1 MTVQRPMRIGHN
13 WHALLPVLAGLLA
26 CTAESRTGT
35 QPPPT
40 TVPQLGI
47 APATVSFTYAPGGP
61 LPAVQAVNLT
71 SSPGNLDGLSIGT
84 ILYAPISSG
93 WLSADFGSSGNITPS
108 TLVLTATPPADL
120 APGSYVANV
129 PISSSVTGVHTQYV
143 VATLTVTPTPVL
155 GVSPTAVTLSAT
167 QGGANPSAQFVDVDN
182 LGAGTLS
189 GLNLGTV
196 IYGGGASGWISASLS
211 GTTAPATITL
221 QVTSSSLATGTYTA
235 QIPVRS
241 SLPGVVPDTILVSL
255 GVSALSSPPTI
266 AISPAV
272 IPVSAV
278 AGGANPSPQVASVSN
293 SGGGTLAGLSVGT
306 ITYGVGANGWLNASI
321 NQATAPA
328 QVTVQPTT
336 GTLPAGTYSATV
348 RVQSTQAGVAPA
360 TFAVAFTVSATT
372 QPPVIGVAP
381 ATPSFT
387 ATSGGANPAAVAV
400 SVTNGGG
407 GTLNLLSLGA
417 TTYGAGASGWLS
429 ASLSNTTAPATIT
442 LTAATGALT
451 PGTYTA
457 TVPVQ
462 SAVSGVSTKNLAV
475 TFVVLSPTASP
486 SIAFAPGDAN
496 FTAQTGGGNPAAR
509 VVQVTNSGGGSLTG
523 LAVGTI
529 SYTSGG
535 ASGWL
540 SATLN
545 TTTAPATITVQPTT
559 GALAA
564 GTYRALVPVSSPV
577 AGNSP
582 RNIGVRLDVTGAP
595 AMTLTPGSVTFTGTT
610 GQPSPTP
617 ATVVVGNSGGGS
629 LAGLTAG
636 PVSYGAGQPTGWLAA
651 TLSGTT
657 TPSTLILTPTTGA
670 LAAGNYTATVPVA
683 TTTSGVASQT
693 ATVSFQV
700 GAPSGGLVI
709 LTGNNQSGLVNSVLP
724 IGLKARVYDA
734 AGNPKPGTSV
744 LWQVNNGGALQGTVS
759 TSNSLGEV
767 TANWQ
772 VGPLAGIHTVTV
784 SAAGLPTITFFAD
797 VLLPPNPSAHPNE
810 PAGYAAF
817 AEHNFSSLP
826 SSPKSLGGLMG
837 AWYNDPTYAP
847 ANLVVVTPDLTAPA
861 SPPNV
866 LQTRYPTGLVGGRA
880 PVYMYGWDA
889 AGNINGQKS
898 KLYFSLWIK
907 LQGPDFEAAPAIT
920 KLGFIGYADA
930 PSVGINQGFF
940 ALQNLSSQPAVASS
954 FITQFLEQAP
964 VSRTLGPNVNTSKL
978 MTSGV
983 WHQWEAV
990 YEMNTVGVADGT
1002 FKMWI
1007 DGIKITDLSN
1017 VEWRVAGRTNQFFQW
1032 TWNPTWGGIGGTK
1045 SRNDFVMIDHV
1056 YMSGLP

>member
-1 MTVQRPMRIGHN
+1 MSSLRRYRPHRA
-13 WHALLPVLAGLLA
+13 WHGLPLLLGALLA
-26 CTAESRTGT
+26 CTAESRTGG

-40 TVPQLGI
+40 AVPQLDL
-47 APATVSFTYAPGGP
+47 APATVAFTYAPGGP

-71 SSPGNLDGLSIGT
+71 ASPGTVDGLTIGT

-93 WLSADFGSSGNITPS
+93 WLSADFGSSGDATP
-108 TLVLTATPPADL
+108 TTVVLTATPPADL
-120 APGSYVANV
+120 QPGSYVANV
-129 PISSSVTGVHTQYV
+129 PIGSSVTGVNTQYV
-143 VATLTVTPTPVL
+143 VATLTVTPTPLL
-155 GVSPTAVTLSAT
+155 GVSPGSVTLSAT
-167 QGGANPSAQFVDVDN
+167 QGGANPAPQFVDVDN
-182 LGAGTLS
+182 LGSGTLS
-189 GLNLGTV
+189 GLNLGT
-196 IYGGGASGWISASLS
+196 ISYGGGATGWISASLS
-211 GTTAPATITL
+211 GSTAPATITL
-221 QVTSSSLATGTYTA
+221 QATSSGLATGTYTA
-235 QIPVRS
+235 LIPVRS
-241 SLPGVVPDTILVSL
+241 TLPGVVADTILVSL
-255 GVSALSSPPTI
+255 GVSASSTPPTI
-266 AISPAV
+266 AISPSLV
-272 IPVSAV
+272 PVSAV
-278 AGGANPSPQVASVSN
+278 VGGANPPPQIASVSN
-293 SGGGTLAGLSVGT
+293 AGGGTLGGLSVGT
-306 ITYGVGANGWLNASI
+306 ISYGAGANGWLSASI

-328 QVTVQPTT
+328 QVTVQPST
-336 GTLPAGTYSATV
+336 GSLQAGTYTATV
-348 RVQSTQAGVAPA
+348 RVQSTQVGVAPA
-360 TFAVAFTVSATT
+360 TFAVAFTVSPTS
-372 QPPVIGVAP
+372 QPPAISVAP

-387 ATSGGANPAAVAV
+387 ATSGGADPAAIAV
-400 SVTNGGG
+400 SVTNSGGG
-407 GTLNLLSLGA
+407 SLNLLALGA
-417 TTYGAGASGWLS
+417 TSYGAGASGWLG

-442 LTAATGALT
+442 LTAQTGALA

-462 SAVSGVSTKNLAV
+462 SGVSGVATKNLAI
-475 TFVVLSPTASP
+475 TFTVLSPTASP
-486 SIAFAPGDAN
+486 AIAFAPGDAN
-496 FTAQTGGGNPAAR
+496 FTSQTGGSNPTAR
-509 VVQVTNSGGGSLTG
+509 VVQVTNSGGGTLTG

-535 ASGWL
+535 ATGWL

-545 TTTAPATITVQPTT
+545 TTTAPATLTVQPTT
-559 GALAA
+559 GALPA
-564 GTYRALVPVSSPV
+564 GTYRALIPVSSPV

-582 RNIGVRLDVTGAP
+582 RNIGVRFDVSGAP
-595 AMTLTPGSVTFTGTT
+595 AMTLAPSSVTFTGTT

-617 ATVVVGNSGGGS
+617 GTVVVGNSGGGS

-636 PVSYGAGQPTGWLAA
+636 PVTYGAGQPTGWLTT
-651 TLSGTT
+651 TLSATT
-657 TPSTLILTPTTGA
+657 TPSTLVLTPTIGTLGA
-670 LAAGNYTATVPVA
+670 GTYSATVPVA
-683 TTTSGVASQT
+683 TTTSGVPSQNV
-693 ATVSFQV
+693 TVSFQV
-700 GAPSGGLVI
+700 GVPSGGLVI

-724 IGLKARVYDA
+724 ITLKARVYDA

-744 LWQVNNGGALQGTVS
+744 LWQVNNGGTLLNTS
-759 TSNSLGEV
+759 SISNSLGEV
-767 TANWQ
+767 VADWQ

-784 SAAGLPTITFFAD
+784 SAAGLPTVTFFAD

-810 PAGYAAF
+810 PAGYIAF

-826 SSPKSLGGLMG
+826 TSPKSLGGLLG

-847 ANLVVVTPDLTAPA
+847 ANLVVVTPDLTAPE

-866 LQTRYPTGLVGGRA
+866 LQTRYPTGLIGGRA

-889 AGNINGQKS
+889 AGSTNGQKS
-898 KLYFSLWIK
+898 KFYFSLWIK

-940 ALQNLSSQPAVASS
+940 ALQNLSNQPTIASS

-964 VSRTLGPNVNTSKL
+964 VGRTLGPNVNTSKL
-978 MTSGV
+978 MTSGA

-990 YEMNTVGVADGT
+990 YEMNTVGVADGK

-1007 DGIKITDLSN
+1007 DGIKITDVSN